1 MIQMGYRPPLQHQR
15 PMPQLRA
22 TEFLPAIA
30 PLGVKNSNPNADIS
44 DRVSTWSGPCMDTTP
59 TASMRRPI
67 GSMVYLLVGG
77 VFLVLLALGDLGGL
91 SRYWMLVNGVAT
103 AIVVALAIVKYKPRP
118 QWNWWIIIAA
128 FILFLV
134 GGILADELHTLG
146 NITRTRP
153 LLPDLITIPG
163 YLLLAVGLLGFT
175 RKHERNGRID
185 NLDAVLDG
193 LMLGLSMFAITWVFL
208 IGPHLAKM
216 NAPIDV
222 RLILSSYPSMSAF
235 LVAILVRIAFT
246 SDARRFSA
254 YWLLLATLGATFTGD
269 TIYMFADASVAHFS
283 SVILGLPY
291 SLAYVFAGACALDP
305 SMKVLSSTRDT
316 SGRGYARIQAA
327 LIALSLSV
335 PAVLIFGER
344 AAALADRTV
353 VFVVEIGLVAAATG
367 RVLRAIRSSKRSE
380 AQLAHAAAHDALTGL
395 PNRRLL
401 EEKLAR
407 LLSTEPRAGS
417 SLALVFIDLD
427 QFKMIN
433 DTFGHSY
440 GDRLLMEVAD
450 RLRANVR
457 RQDIVAR
464 LGGDEFLV
472 VLLDIT
478 DADLAYQIATGLLD
492 CLREP
497 FDIEDNRLF
506 VTGSLGLAF
515 AEHPN
520 SENPE
525 ELLRNADTAMY
536 QAKDAGR
543 DTVVIFNTSM
553 QAEVA
558 KYLEMKYDLRN
569 AIRDDQLFLVYQPIV
584 KSDTHRV
591 EGVEALI
598 RWNHPTLGLI
608 PPTTFIPLAE
618 ETGLILPIGDWV
630 LENAV
635 AKVASMIAASEIGP
649 DFYVAVNLSA
659 AQLIDTSLAD
669 KISEVLASHDVDP
682 SHICIELTESMV
694 MENPTRSAAILASLR
709 QRNLRLAIDDFGS
722 GYSSLA
728 YLTKFPVDKLKI
740 DKSFVDALTRPDSP
754 DATLISAIVAMAHS
768 LRISTTAE
776 GVETADQARRVRV
789 LGCDAIQGYY
799 ISRPVMEDQ
808 LVPTLRDLQRRRRG
822 VAGISS

>member
-1 MIQMGYRPPLQHQR
+1 MKRQ
-15 PMPQLRA
+15 
-22 TEFLPAIA
+22 
-30 PLGVKNSNPNADIS
+30 
-44 DRVSTWSGPCMDTTP
+44 
-59 TASMRRPI
+59 I
-67 GSMVYLLVGG
+67 GSIAYLLVGG
-77 VFLVLLALGDLGGL
+77 GILVALALGYLGAFAQ
-91 SRYWMLVNGVAT
+91 YWMLVNGVAT
-103 AIVVALAIVKYKPRP
+103 GLVVTLAIIKYKPRP
-118 QWNWWIIIAA
+118 QWNWWVIVAA
-128 FILFLV
+128 FVLFLV
-134 GGILADELHTLG
+134 GGILADEYHTLG
-146 NITRTRP
+146 NITRSRS
-153 LLPDLITIPG
+153 LLPDLITMPG
-163 YLLLAVGLLGFT
+163 YVLLAIGLLGFT
-175 RKHERNGRID
+175 KKHEKNGRID

-193 LMLGLSMFAITWVFL
+193 LMLGLSMFAITWVYL
-208 IGPHLAKM
+208 IGPHLARM
-216 NAPIDV
+216 DAPMDI

-235 LVAILVRIAFT
+235 LVAIMVRIAFT

-254 YWLLLATLGATFTGD
+254 YWLLLATLAATFTGD
-269 TIYMFADASVAHFS
+269 TVYMFADASVTHFS
-283 SVILGLPY
+283 SIVLGLPY
-291 SLAYVFAGACALDP
+291 SIAYLFAGACALDP

-335 PAVLIFGER
+335 PAILIFGER
-344 AAALADRTV
+344 AAALGDRSV
-353 VFVVEIGLVAAATG
+353 VFVVDIGLVATATA
-367 RVLRAIRSSKRSE
+367 RVTRAIRTSKRSE
-380 AQLAHAAAHDALTGL
+380 EQLAHAAAHDALTGL

-407 LLSTEPRAGS
+407 LLTSEPSGGS
-417 SLALVFIDLD
+417 SLALVFVDLD

-440 GDRLLMEVAD
+440 GDRLLMEVAE

-497 FDIEDNRLF
+497 FHIDDNRLF
-506 VTGSLGLAF
+506 ITGSLGLAF
-515 AEHPN
+515 AEDRL
-520 SENPE
+520 SENAE

-536 QAKDAGR
+536 QAKNAGR
-543 DTVVIFNTSM
+543 NTVVIFNTSM

-569 AIRDDQLFLVYQPIV
+569 AIEANQLFLVFQPIV
-584 KSDTHRV
+584 RSDTHKV
-591 EGVEALI
+591 EGVEALV
-598 RWNHPTLGLI
+598 RWQHPTLGLI

-630 LENAV
+630 LEHAV
-635 AKVASMIAASEIGP
+635 IKVEELVSQAEVAP

-659 AQLIDTSLAD
+659 AQLVDTGLSD
-669 KISEVLASHDVDP
+669 KINSVLETHGVEP
-682 SHICIELTESMV
+682 SRICIELTESMV
-694 MENPTRSAAILASLR
+694 MENPARSAAILQSLR
-709 QRNLRLAIDDFGS
+709 AKDLRLAIDDFGS

-740 DKSFVDALTRPDSP
+740 DKSFVDALNRPDSP

-789 LGCDAIQGYY
+789 LGCDAIQGYF
-799 ISRPVMEDQ
+799 ISRPVTGDQ
-808 LVPTLRDLQRRRRG
+808 LVPTLRELQRRRYG
-822 VAGISS
+822 VAGIST

>member
-1 MIQMGYRPPLQHQR
+1 ME
-15 PMPQLRA
+15 PMPTR
-22 TEFLPAIA
+22 
-30 PLGVKNSNPNADIS
+30 
-44 DRVSTWSGPCMDTTP
+44 
-59 TASMRRPI
+59 SMKRQI
-67 GSMVYLLVGG
+67 GSIAYLLVGG
-77 VFLVLLALGDLGGL
+77 GILVALALGYLGAFAQ
-91 SRYWMLVNGVAT
+91 YWMLVNGVAT
-103 AIVVALAIVKYKPRP
+103 GLVVTLAIIKYKPRP
-118 QWNWWIIIAA
+118 QWNWWVIVAA
-128 FILFLV
+128 FVLFLV
-134 GGILADELHTLG
+134 GGILADEYHTLG
-146 NITRTRP
+146 NITRSRS
-153 LLPDLITIPG
+153 LLPDLITMPG
-163 YLLLAVGLLGFT
+163 YVLLAIGLLGFT
-175 RKHERNGRID
+175 KKHEKNGRID

-193 LMLGLSMFAITWVFL
+193 LMLGLSMFAITWVYL
-208 IGPHLAKM
+208 IGPHLARM
-216 NAPIDV
+216 DAPMDI

-235 LVAILVRIAFT
+235 LVAIMVRIAFT

-254 YWLLLATLGATFTGD
+254 YWLLLATLAATFTGD
-269 TIYMFADASVAHFS
+269 TVYMFADASVTHFS
-283 SVILGLPY
+283 SIVLGLPY
-291 SLAYVFAGACALDP
+291 SIAYLFAGACALDP

-335 PAVLIFGER
+335 PAILIFGER
-344 AAALADRTV
+344 AAALGDRSV
-353 VFVVEIGLVAAATG
+353 VFVVDIGLVATATA
-367 RVLRAIRSSKRSE
+367 RVTRAIRTSKRSE
-380 AQLAHAAAHDALTGL
+380 EQLAHAAAHDALTGL

-407 LLSTEPRAGS
+407 LLTSEPSGGS
-417 SLALVFIDLD
+417 SLALVFVDLD

-440 GDRLLMEVAD
+440 GDRLLMEVAE

-497 FDIEDNRLF
+497 FHIDDNRLF
-506 VTGSLGLAF
+506 ITGSLGLAF
-515 AEHPN
+515 AEDRL
-520 SENPE
+520 SENAE

-536 QAKDAGR
+536 QAKNAGR
-543 DTVVIFNTSM
+543 NTVVIFNTSM

-569 AIRDDQLFLVYQPIV
+569 AIEANQLFLVFQPIV
-584 KSDTHRV
+584 RSDTHKV
-591 EGVEALI
+591 EGVEALV
-598 RWNHPTLGLI
+598 RWQHPTLGLI

-630 LENAV
+630 LEHAV
-635 AKVASMIAASEIGP
+635 IKVEELVSQAEVAP

-659 AQLIDTSLAD
+659 AQLVDTGLSD
-669 KISEVLASHDVDP
+669 KINSVLETHGVEP
-682 SHICIELTESMV
+682 SRICIELTESMV
-694 MENPTRSAAILASLR
+694 MENPARSAAILQSLR
-709 QRNLRLAIDDFGS
+709 AKDLRLAIDDFGS

-740 DKSFVDALTRPDSP
+740 DKSFVDALNRPDSP

-789 LGCDAIQGYY
+789 LGCDAIQGYF
-799 ISRPVMEDQ
+799 ISRPVTGDQ
-808 LVPTLRDLQRRRRG
+808 LVPTLRELQRRRYG
-822 VAGISS
+822 VAGIST